1 MICLNQF
8 DQIMSSHRKIANL
21 QGAIHLIRG
30 QRVMLDSDLAA
41 IYGVTAKR
49 LNEQLKRNRPRF
61 PDDFAFQLT
70 VQEFTKLKS
79 QIATSSSHGG
89 KRKLPWVF
97 TEHGALML
105 ASVLNS
111 QIAVQASVRVV
122 RAFVRLREMVVANVQ
137 LATKL
142 EQIERRLD
150 SHDEAIV
157 ELFAALK
164 RLLESPEP
172 SRRRE
177 IGFHVREKTARY
189 RVHHKSKIRNRNSK
203 IPSMAN
209 TQDIRRRIKSIRNTA
224 QI

>member
-1 MICLNQF
+1 MISLREF
-8 DQIMSSHRKIANL
+8 DPVMSATRKVDNVES
-21 QGAIHLIRG
+21 AIYLIRG

-41 IYGVTAKR
+41 IYGVTTRR
-49 LNEQLKRNRPRF
+49 LNEQLRRNRSRF

-70 VQEFTKLKS
+70 AEEFKNMKS
-79 QIATSSSHGG
+79 QIATSSLRSQFVTSSSHGG

-203 IPSMAN
+203 IP
-209 TQDIRRRIKSIRNTA
+209 
-224 QI
+224 

>member
-1 MICLNQF
+1 MISLREF
-8 DQIMSSHRKIANL
+8 DPVMSATRKIDNVES
-21 QGAIHLIRG
+21 AIYLIRG

-41 IYGVTAKR
+41 IYGVTTRR
-49 LNEQLKRNRPRF
+49 LNEQLRRNRSRF

-70 VQEFTKLKS
+70 AEEFKNMKS
-79 QIATSSSHGG
+79 QIATSSLRSQFVTSRSHGG

-137 LATKL
+137 LAAKL

-164 RLLESPEP
+164 RLLESPQP

-203 IPSMAN
+203 IP
-209 TQDIRRRIKSIRNTA
+209 
-224 QI
+224 